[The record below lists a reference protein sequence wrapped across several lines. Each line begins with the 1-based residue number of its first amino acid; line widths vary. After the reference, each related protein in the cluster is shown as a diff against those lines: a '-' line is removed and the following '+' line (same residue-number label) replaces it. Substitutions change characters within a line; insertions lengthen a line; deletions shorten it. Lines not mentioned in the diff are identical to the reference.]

1 MALRPSNKHLPK
13 LTVSQVLHARNLYF
27 NDNWSLTDI
36 ADELEVSRGAIQK
49 AVHGIGK
56 FYGSIED
63 DIPQDV
69 KDNRKSAKEYRG
81 EVWEARRWAE
91 EDYRRRMAEEDRRMR
106 EEMIKSK
113 AEGGMLWE
121 CYGHLYKDLQD

>member
-1 MALRPSNKHLPK
+1 MALRPSRKHIPK
-13 LTVSQVLHARNLYF
+13 LTVSQVLEIRDLYF
-27 NDNWSLTDI
+27 DKNYSLR
-36 ADELEVSRGAIQK
+36 ELAYNYDVSKGLIQK

-56 FYGSIED
+56 YYGSIED

-91 EDYRRRMAEEDRRMR
+91 EDHRRRMAEEDRRMR